1 LKLELTSSETAEIEL
16 QAQPSSQ
23 QAYALRMIIIN
34 QSINQSINQPLNVI
48 YKKINTF
55 IRNFV

>member
-34 QSINQSINQPLNVI
+34 QSINQSTI
-48 YKKINTF
+48 K
-55 IRNFV
+55 RNLQKNKYFY